1 MVFKMEGK
9 LVIIKWRENK
19 LVLGFHHPFNLVRG
33 SVLAS
38 SGSSLL
44 PIAVVGDRTVWS
56 SVQRQLPL
64 NQLIIGIGVA
74 FYVDV

>member
-1 MVFKMEGK
+1 MMFKMEGK

-38 SGSSLL
+38 SGSIS
-44 PIAVVGDRTVWS
+44 IRE
-56 SVQRQLPL
+56 
-64 NQLIIGIGVA
+64 NQLLCIE
-74 FYVDV
+74 